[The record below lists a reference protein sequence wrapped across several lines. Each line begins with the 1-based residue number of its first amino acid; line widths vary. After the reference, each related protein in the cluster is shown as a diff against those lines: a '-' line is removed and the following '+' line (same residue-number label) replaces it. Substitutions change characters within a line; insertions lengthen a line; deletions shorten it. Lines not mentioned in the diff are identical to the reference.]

1 MLTKAPVTST
11 VTDALVKIANVYSIQ
26 GKHEEALF
34 EYHRDKAERCID

>member
-26 GKHEEALF
+26 GKHEEALL
-34 EYHRDKAERCID
+34 EYHCDEADRCIE